1 MVRALVGHNVIEAR
15 DRGWATLKNGDL
27 LQAAEQSGFELFL
40 TADKN
45 IRYQQNLAGRK
56 IAVVVLSQ
64 LRWRLVRLKIPEI
77 AAAVEAARDGAFAE
91 VDIPL
96 E

>member
-1 MVRALVGHNVIEAR
+1 M
-15 DRGWATLKNGDL
+15 KNGDL

-56 IAVVVLSQ
+56 IAIVVLSQ
-64 LRWRLVRLKIPEI
+64 LRWRLVRLNIPEI
-77 AAAVEAARDGAFAE
+77 AAAVDAAGDGTFAE
-91 VDIPL
+91 VDIAF

>member
-1 MVRALVGHNVIEAR
+1 M
-15 DRGWATLKNGDL
+15 KNGDL

-56 IAVVVLSQ
+56 IAIVVLSQ
-64 LRWRLVRLKIPEI
+64 LRWRLVRLNILEI
-77 AAAVEAARDGAFAE
+77 AAAVDAAGDGTFAE
-91 VDIPL
+91 VDIAF

>member
-1 MVRALVGHNVIEAR
+1 MRLADWSAR
-15 DRGWATLKNGDL
+15 WLATLKNSDL

-56 IAVVVLSQ
+56 IAIVVLSQ
-64 LRWRLVRLKIPEI
+64 LRWRLVRLNILEI
-77 AAAVEAARDGAFAE
+77 AAAVDAAGDGTFAE
-91 VDIPL
+91 VDIAI

>member
-1 MVRALVGHNVIEAR
+1 M
-15 DRGWATLKNGDL
+15 KNGDL

-56 IAVVVLSQ
+56 IAIVVLSQ
-64 LRWRLVRLKIPEI
+64 LRWRLVRLNILEI
-77 AAAVEAARDGAFAE
+77 AAAVDAAGDGTFAE
-91 VDIPL
+91 VDIAI